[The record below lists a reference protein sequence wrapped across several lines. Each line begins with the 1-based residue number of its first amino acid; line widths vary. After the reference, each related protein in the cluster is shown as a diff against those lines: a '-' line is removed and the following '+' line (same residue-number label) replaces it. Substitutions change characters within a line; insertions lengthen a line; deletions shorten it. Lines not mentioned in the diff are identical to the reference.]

1 MSDRM
6 TLKSAKALYE
16 DVLCHERGG
25 CTTNCLSKEVWF
37 TTSNSGAD
45 RRYPS
50 IAMARYIRRSSG
62 YTEEQLLEES
72 DFNEDEDEDDVFPVL
87 SRSHPLTVDWSRT
100 TSRSYLPWSVLC
112 PDLYEDTTMNS
123 TDSVDTT
130 SSRSFGGNE
139 TRTFQEDMR

>member
-25 CTTNCLSKEVWF
+25 CTTNCLSKDVWF

-50 IAMARYIRRSSG
+50 VAMARFIKRSSG
-62 YTEEQLLEES
+62 YTEEEMLEAS
-72 DFNEDEDEDDVFPVL
+72 DFNEDEEDDVFPVL
-87 SRSHPLTVDWSRT
+87 TRTHPLTVDWSGT
-100 TSRSYLPWSVLC
+100 TPRSYLPWSVLC
-112 PDLYEDTTMNS
+112 PDLYSVTTMDSSGTEDTTS
-123 TDSVDTT
+123 TK
-130 SSRSFGGNE
+130 SFNGNE
-139 TRTFQEDMR
+139 MGTFQEDMR